1 MIQIVPDQQERPPLL
16 FVLNRR
22 LYRLSPLWGEHWVV
36 RQGTIEYII
45 ETNNEINFENYSTQE
60 LSSLLVNFYAD
71 ARKKNG
77 EKYKL
82 SALKS
87 KRLGNTLCRTKT

>member
-1 MIQIVPDQQERPPLL
+1 VLFGGEQSDEDISKILDEKDALSTKRTTKSSLMRLQQ
-16 FVLNRR
+16 
-22 LYRLSPLWGEHWVV
+22 
-36 RQGTIEYII
+36 YII

-77 EKYKL
+77 DSVHPFRPEF
-82 SALKS
+82 
-87 KRLGNTLCRTKT
+87 

>member
-1 MIQIVPDQQERPPLL
+1 MSNQTLS
-16 FVLNRR
+16 RR
-22 LYRLSPLWGEHWVV
+22 HS
-36 RQGTIEYII
+36 
-45 ETNNEINFENYSTQE
+45 EINFDNYSTLE

-87 KRLGNTLCRTKT
+87 IRFGLELGCSAGNNRCCSAGNNRVASGQRKFWQNISIILLSHD